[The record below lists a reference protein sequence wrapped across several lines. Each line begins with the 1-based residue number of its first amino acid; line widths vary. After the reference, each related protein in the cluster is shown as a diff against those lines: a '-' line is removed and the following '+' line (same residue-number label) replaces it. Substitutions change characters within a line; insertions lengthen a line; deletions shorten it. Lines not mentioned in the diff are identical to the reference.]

1 MVMAWLSSGRSFLC
15 LSLSLSLSLSSI
27 VAPMDIGNWDGF
39 KTNSKLGGSLFLKNK
54 SDSLRSD
61 TRSRLGSVLLNLPYP
76 LIMMMRKLKRL
87 SFLIDLVSHFSTLFL
102 PPDWLLRRQYK
113 VYRS

>member
-1 MVMAWLSSGRSFLC
+1 MLSSDF

-61 TRSRLGSVLLNLPYP
+61 TRSRLGSVPAKFALPAHNDDEKIKKIKPHKLLD
-76 LIMMMRKLKRL
+76 RL
-87 SFLIDLVSHFSTLFL
+87 GQSF
-102 PPDWLLRRQYK
+102 
-113 VYRS
+113 

>member
-1 MVMAWLSSGRSFLC
+1 MFMLSSDF

-61 TRSRLGSVLLNLPYP
+61 TRSRLGSVPAKFALPAHNDDEKIKKIKPHKLLD
-76 LIMMMRKLKRL
+76 RL
-87 SFLIDLVSHFSTLFL
+87 GQSF
-102 PPDWLLRRQYK
+102 
-113 VYRS
+113 